1 MTIVILSFII
11 IGYFIFRRNI
21 PIIGVPQINKKDIE
35 LSMLNVVDIRDY
47 NVSYKSPIQ
56 GAINIPVSYI
66 NRHYTDISKSN
77 LIVVASNR
85 LERNV
90 GVRLLSQKGFK
101 IVGYI
106 LFDEY
111 EMGEHR

>member
-1 MTIVILSFII
+1 MLTKYLLGYNIDFVSYSCLFNLGGKIHMTIAILSFII

-56 GAINIPVSYI
+56 GAINIPV
-66 NRHYTDISKSN
+66 
-77 LIVVASNR
+77 LI
-85 LERNV
+85 
-90 GVRLLSQKGFK
+90 
-101 IVGYI
+101 
-106 LFDEY
+106 
-111 EMGEHR
+111 